1 MTTSNSPSQ
10 LVLLGY
16 TFIGGA
22 LGAVSRGFL
31 THFGSDPIDIFI
43 ANIIGSFVLALAL
56 TVPALAKP
64 ERQALL
70 GSGFAGGFTTLSGI
84 AILAVLGKL
93 SPDIVVAYISL
104 SIVFGL
110 LAYWMGD
117 AVGRRIKRA
126 SK

>member
-1 MTTSNSPSQ
+1 MTTSNNPSQ

-22 LGAVSRGFL
+22 LGAVSRGFI

-43 ANIIGSFVLALAL
+43 ANIIGSFILALAL

>member
-1 MTTSNSPSQ
+1 MTTSNNPSQ

-43 ANIIGSFVLALAL
+43 TNIIGSFVLALAL

>member
-1 MTTSNSPSQ
+1 M
-10 LVLLGY
+10 LLGY

-22 LGAVSRGFL
+22 LGAVSRGFI

-43 ANIIGSFVLALAL
+43 TNIIGSFILALAL

>member
-1 MTTSNSPSQ
+1 MTTSNNPSQ

-22 LGAVSRGFL
+22 LGAVSRGFI

-43 ANIIGSFVLALAL
+43 TNIIGSFILALAL

>member
-22 LGAVSRGFL
+22 LGAVSRGFI

-43 ANIIGSFVLALAL
+43 TNIIGSFILALAL